1 VLSEVATECLCCT
14 DTQWHRP
21 RPSALAE
28 HLGDL
33 LADIDV
39 VDAEAG
45 HFGAPDAGV
54 DEEPDDRVVAPV
66 DERLR

>member
-1 VLSEVATECLCCT
+1 MAPTAAVGPCRTPG
-14 DTQWHRP
+14 RP
-21 RPSALAE
+21 LAY
-28 HLGDL
+28 
-33 LADIDV
+33 IDV